1 MSLPIQLIFNFYGY
15 DPNNKSSKIET
26 PKREVPKINFN
37 YEAKPYQRRNL
48 NESKYNKGYYCN
60 LNRCGTRSFN
70 GASNKSYKNN

>member
-15 DPNNKSSKIET
+15 DPNNKSTKIET
-26 PKREVPKINFN
+26 PKREVPKIKLN

-48 NESKYNKGYYCN
+48 NEFKYNKGYYCN